1 MKRINLLSSF
11 PKSKRNLKE
20 RNVNNKNIQLALKYS
35 KEYFDG
41 NRSQGY
47 GGYYYD
53 GRWVKVAR
61 KIIKLF
67 KLKNNSK
74 FLDVGCAKG
83 FLMHDLKV
91 ILPKIKIYGI
101 DVSKYAKE
109 NSIMNIRKNIKIM
122 NCKNIKYKTNS
133 FDGLVAI
140 NVVHNLNLDQCKKSI
155 KEIQRVSNGKAFIQV
170 DAYRDEFELK
180 ILKKWILTAKTYL
193 KPNEWIDLFEECGYT
208 GYYDFT
214 ILKSNKWLKSWG

>member
-20 RNVNNKNIQLALKYS
+20 RNVNNKSIQLALKYS

-170 DAYRDEFELK
+170 DAYGDEFELK

-214 ILKSNKWLKSWG
+214 ILKSNKWLKS

>member
-91 ILPKIKIYGI
+91 ILPRIKIYGI

-122 NCKNIKYKTNS
+122 KCKNIKYKTNS

-170 DAYRDEFELK
+170 DAYRDEFEFK

-214 ILKSNKWLKSWG
+214 ILKSNKWLKS

>member
-1 MKRINLLSSF
+1 MKQINLLSSF

-20 RNVNNKNIQLALKYS
+20 RNVNNKSIQLALKYS

>member
-1 MKRINLLSSF
+1 
-11 PKSKRNLKE
+11 
-20 RNVNNKNIQLALKYS
+20 
-35 KEYFDG
+35 
-41 NRSQGY
+41 
-47 GGYYYD
+47 
-53 GRWVKVAR
+53 
-61 KIIKLF
+61 
-67 KLKNNSK
+67 
-74 FLDVGCAKG
+74 
-83 FLMHDLKV
+83 MHDLKV
-91 ILPKIKIYGI
+91 ILPRIKIYGI

-170 DAYRDEFELK
+170 DAYRDEFEFK